1 MASWSVES
9 ALLHACCSCI
19 LALPTALLRSSG
31 RVALGAEPG
40 ACGAAESWQRLRLQ
54 VGDRVTAGDIYAIV
68 PENTLMTHK
77 VMVPPGARG
86 NITWMADK
94 GQYDISEDVI
104 EIEFAGQKKAR

>member
-1 MASWSVES
+1 M
-9 ALLHACCSCI
+9 
-19 LALPTALLRSSG
+19 
-31 RVALGAEPG
+31 
-40 ACGAAESWQRLRLQ
+40 
-54 VGDRVTAGDIYAIV
+54 GDRVTAGDIYAIV

-86 NITWMADK
+86 NITWIADK